1 MVALLE
7 DQGLSKNEVSS
18 GSPKESL
25 MSDNAVRKPYVVP
38 KAPRVVSSLSLVNA
52 VFGPVGAPDGT
63 YYASYT

>member
-1 MVALLE
+1 MALLE

-38 KAPRVVSSLSLVNA
+38 EAPRVVSTLSEA
-52 VFGPVGAPDGT
+52 AGSYYGGGSDGFG
-63 YYASYT
+63 YASYG